1 MSFINDLA
9 FGEKLDELEIEGD
22 LKVGGDIRLQGAF
35 PKMDQK
41 IFDLNTTIG
50 YKANQSDVD
59 EMEVTLNTKA
69 NQEDV
74 DASLSLKANQ
84 ADTDLAFSLTDGQI
98 DAVNALLGT
107 KANQVDMENNAILIS
122 VLDTALS
129 DNTHRINTL
138 ETNVDSLS
146 SNIDTLHGN
155 VETLTS
161 NIEIL
166 HGNVETLS
174 SNIEILH
181 GNVETIESNIS
192 ILRGNVETLS
202 SNIEILHGNVEK
214 LETDLT
220 NNTVRIGAI
229 EADYVRNSQLATAA
243 VATGSASLGASI
255 LTTASGIFT
264 SIIPGIGGAAATTVT
279 KTTSDFFQELAD
291 AYEDTEFA
299 MDNLVQKPSDWTS
312 YPPLVGGNPVGNTH
326 LKSYVER
333 KSAIQGATQADA
345 KILELVDGSSQYL
358 KLRDASVN
366 ASGDRNGVQGIDFVR
381 TTASEA
387 FGDDVCADWRLTTNS
402 ICGLDIYR
410 KQTDPILGSVYDGNV
425 IECDADGD
433 VNVVK
438 VGGLKINNAEV
449 ATKSF
454 VATAVDILN
463 NTNIGASA
471 SGGAS
476 AGVSV
481 TNKASGVGVDF
492 NFTIPPGEQGIQGEP
507 GGQGTQGI
515 QGEQGEQG
523 IQGIQGVDGS
533 GGLDANGVFSI
544 IKNGEVA
551 NFQPATSGSYTLV
564 NFNSKVNSGSD
575 KGFILVQDET
585 AQSPGTNSEDIRMT
599 IGVFN
604 DFRSAF
610 WGTAHSDELW
620 LQGGGRLCY
629 NVGSWDSELNTII
642 GTPAAGTAHGG
653 VLHEWRINNSAKMT
667 LNSSGLGIGTDTPLH
682 KLHVVGDIVAT
693 DEMSCAYLVVSSEGT
708 FSDGLRVYGTEYTA
722 DYGLFQS
729 DYLTNGGGVQ
739 GNPPNLNFGLLVD
752 NNIRTMGIVVLS
764 DRRIKSNVVDIHDT
778 TALDQIR
785 LLKPKYYDYVDKVK
799 RGSSSVIG
807 FIAQDVKEVLPRA
820 VSVADG
826 DIPNI
831 YETATISSNNTV
843 TFTNFNTSNLEGLGK
858 LITYLAEDKREELTI
873 TEVVD
878 EHTVR
883 VEEDLSEWGEQLFV
897 WGQKVDDFH
906 HLNKDYIF
914 TVTTTAVQEIDRQ
927 LQAERSRND
936 SLEARISALET
947 VVGKL

>member
-1 MSFINDLA
+1 VKVVDGIQFWNKITKIVYSRIHSEDNNLNFEVNDSTKEVNFYTNQITFHDHGGTQL
-9 FGEKLDELEIEGD
+9 GYLDSSGVIRGLTVDGHATDLDIETLETA
-22 LKVGGDIRLQGAF
+22 V
-35 PKMDQK
+35 
-41 IFDLNTTIG
+41 N
-50 YKANQSDVD
+50 
-59 EMEVTLNTKA
+59 
-69 NQEDV
+69 
-74 DASLSLKANQ
+74 LKANTTDVNTALALK
-84 ADTDLAFSLTDGQI
+84 ADQTVVNTALALKADQTVVNTAFALKADQT
-98 DAVNALLGT
+98 AV
-107 KANQVDMENNAILIS
+107 
-122 VLDTALS
+122 DTALALKADQTDVTS
-129 DNTHRINTL
+129 NTSRIEGL
-138 ETNVDSLS
+138 ETNIYYTYGEGITTGNVS
-146 SNIDTLHGN
+146 TLHTI
-155 VETLTS
+155 VE
-161 NIEIL
+161 N
-166 HGNVETLS
+166 
-174 SNIEILH
+174 
-181 GNVETIESNIS
+181 
-192 ILRGNVETLS
+192 
-202 SNIEILHGNVEK
+202 

-220 NNTVRIGAI
+220 NNTGRIGAI

-264 SIIPGIGGAAATTVT
+264 SIIPGIGGGAATTVT
-279 KTTSDFFQELAD
+279 KRTSDFFQELAD

-333 KSAIQGATQADA
+333 KFSIQGATQADA

-402 ICGLDIYR
+402 FCGLDIYR
-410 KQTDPILGSVYDGNV
+410 KQTDPILGSVFDGNV

-438 VGGLKINNAEV
+438 VGGLKINNSEV

-471 SGGAS
+471 SGGA
-476 AGVSV
+476 VSV

-492 NFTIPPGEQGIQGEP
+492 NFTIPPGEQGIQGE
-507 GGQGTQGI
+507 
-515 QGEQGEQG
+515 QGEQG
-523 IQGIQGVDGS
+523 IQGIQGADGS

-575 KGFILVQDET
+575 KGFILVQDESG
-585 AQSPGTNSEDIRMT
+585 QSPGTDNEDIRMT

-629 NVGSWDSELNTII
+629 NVGSWDSELDTII
-642 GTPAAGTAHGG
+642 GIPAAGSAHGG

-667 LNSSGLGIGTDTPLH
+667 LNYSGNLGIGTDTPLH

-722 DYGLFQS
+722 DYGFFQS

-739 GNPPNLNFGLLVD
+739 SNPPNLNFGLLVD

-785 LLKPKYYDYVDKVK
+785 LLKPKYYGYVDKVR
-799 RGSSSVIG
+799 RGSSNVIG
-807 FIAQDVKEVLPRA
+807 FIAQEVKEVLPRA

-831 YETATISSNNTV
+831 YETATISSSNTV
-843 TFTNFNTSNLEGLGK
+843 TFTNFDTSDLDGLGK
-858 LITYLAEDKREELTI
+858 LIAYLAEDKREELTI
-873 TEVVD
+873 TEVLD
-878 EHTVR
+878 DHTVR
-883 VEEDLSEWGEQLFV
+883 VESDMSEWGSELFV
-897 WGQKVDDFH
+897 WGQKVQDFH

-914 TVTTTAVQEIDRQ
+914 TVATAALQEVDRQ
-927 LQAERSRND
+927 LQAERARND
-936 SLEARISALET
+936 SLEARILALENR
-947 VVGKL
+947 

>member
-50 YKANQSDVD
+50 YKANRSDVD
-59 EMEVTLNTKA
+59 EIEVTLNTKA

-107 KANQVDMENNAILIS
+107 KANHVDMENNAILIS

-129 DNTHRINTL
+129 DNTRRINTL

-433 VNVVK
+433 VNVMK

>member
-35 PKMDQK
+35 PKIDQK

-107 KANQVDMENNAILIS
+107 KANHVDMENNAILIS

-129 DNTHRINTL
+129 DNTRRINTL

-914 TVTTTAVQEIDRQ
+914 TVTTAALQEVDRQ
-927 LQAERSRND
+927 LQAERSRYD

>member
-59 EMEVTLNTKA
+59 EIEVTLNTKA

-74 DASLSLKANQ
+74 VASLSLKANQ

-107 KANQVDMENNAILIS
+107 KANQLDMENTAILMS

-138 ETNVDSLS
+138 ETNVES
-146 SNIDTLHGN
+146 LHGN

-166 HGNVETLS
+166 HGNVEILHGNVKTLS

-181 GNVETIESNIS
+181 GNVET
-192 ILRGNVETLS
+192 LHGNVETLS

-433 VNVVK
+433 VNVMK

>member
-1 MSFINDLA
+1 
-9 FGEKLDELEIEGD
+9 
-22 LKVGGDIRLQGAF
+22 
-35 PKMDQK
+35 
-41 IFDLNTTIG
+41 
-50 YKANQSDVD
+50 
-59 EMEVTLNTKA
+59 
-69 NQEDV
+69 
-74 DASLSLKANQ
+74 
-84 ADTDLAFSLTDGQI
+84 
-98 DAVNALLGT
+98 
-107 KANQVDMENNAILIS
+107 
-122 VLDTALS
+122 
-129 DNTHRINTL
+129 
-138 ETNVDSLS
+138 
-146 SNIDTLHGN
+146 
-155 VETLTS
+155 
-161 NIEIL
+161 
-166 HGNVETLS
+166 
-174 SNIEILH
+174 
-181 GNVETIESNIS
+181 
-192 ILRGNVETLS
+192 
-202 SNIEILHGNVEK
+202 
-214 LETDLT
+214 
-220 NNTVRIGAI
+220 
-229 EADYVRNSQLATAA
+229 LATAA

-264 SIIPGIGGAAATTVT
+264 SIIPGIGGGAATTVT

-333 KSAIQGATQADA
+333 KFSIQGATQADA

-402 ICGLDIYR
+402 FCGLDIYR
-410 KQTDPILGSVYDGNV
+410 KQTDPILGSVFDGNV

-438 VGGLKINNAEV
+438 VGGLKINNSEV

-471 SGGAS
+471 SGGA
-476 AGVSV
+476 VSV

-492 NFTIPPGEQGIQGEP
+492 NFTIPPGEQGIQGE
-507 GGQGTQGI
+507 
-515 QGEQGEQG
+515 QGEQG
-523 IQGIQGVDGS
+523 IQGIQGADGS

-575 KGFILVQDET
+575 KGFILVQDESG
-585 AQSPGTNSEDIRMT
+585 QSPGTDNEDIRMT

-629 NVGSWDSELNTII
+629 NVGSWDSELDTII
-642 GTPAAGTAHGG
+642 GIPAAGSAHGG

-667 LNSSGLGIGTDTPLH
+667 LNYSGNLGIGTDTPLH

-722 DYGLFQS
+722 DYGFFQS

-739 GNPPNLNFGLLVD
+739 SNPPNLNFGLLVD

-785 LLKPKYYDYVDKVK
+785 LLKPKYYGYVDKVR
-799 RGSSSVIG
+799 RGSSNVIG
-807 FIAQDVKEVLPRA
+807 FIAQEVKEVLPRA

-831 YETATISSNNTV
+831 YETATISSSNTV
-843 TFTNFNTSNLEGLGK
+843 TFTNFDTSDLDGLGK
-858 LITYLAEDKREELTI
+858 LIAYLAEDKREELTI
-873 TEVVD
+873 TEVLD
-878 EHTVR
+878 DHTVR
-883 VEEDLSEWGEQLFV
+883 VESDMSEWGSELFV
-897 WGQKVDDFH
+897 WGQKVQDFH

-914 TVTTTAVQEIDRQ
+914 TVATAALQEVDRQ
-927 LQAERSRND
+927 LQAERARND
-936 SLEARISALET
+936 SLEARILALENR
-947 VVGKL
+947 

>member
-22 LKVGGDIRLQGAF
+22 LKVGGDILLQGAF
-35 PKMDQK
+35 PKIDQK

-107 KANQVDMENNAILIS
+107 KANHVDMENNAILIS

-129 DNTHRINTL
+129 DNTRRINTL

>member
-1 MSFINDLA
+1 
-9 FGEKLDELEIEGD
+9 
-22 LKVGGDIRLQGAF
+22 
-35 PKMDQK
+35 
-41 IFDLNTTIG
+41 
-50 YKANQSDVD
+50 
-59 EMEVTLNTKA
+59 
-69 NQEDV
+69 
-74 DASLSLKANQ
+74 
-84 ADTDLAFSLTDGQI
+84 
-98 DAVNALLGT
+98 
-107 KANQVDMENNAILIS
+107 
-122 VLDTALS
+122 
-129 DNTHRINTL
+129 
-138 ETNVDSLS
+138 
-146 SNIDTLHGN
+146 
-155 VETLTS
+155 
-161 NIEIL
+161 
-166 HGNVETLS
+166 
-174 SNIEILH
+174 
-181 GNVETIESNIS
+181 
-192 ILRGNVETLS
+192 
-202 SNIEILHGNVEK
+202 
-214 LETDLT
+214 
-220 NNTVRIGAI
+220 
-229 EADYVRNSQLATAA
+229 
-243 VATGSASLGASI
+243 
-255 LTTASGIFT
+255 
-264 SIIPGIGGAAATTVT
+264 
-279 KTTSDFFQELAD
+279 
-291 AYEDTEFA
+291 
-299 MDNLVQKPSDWTS
+299 
-312 YPPLVGGNPVGNTH
+312 
-326 LKSYVER
+326 
-333 KSAIQGATQADA
+333 
-345 KILELVDGSSQYL
+345 
-358 KLRDASVN
+358 
-366 ASGDRNGVQGIDFVR
+366 
-381 TTASEA
+381 
-387 FGDDVCADWRLTTNS
+387 
-402 ICGLDIYR
+402 
-410 KQTDPILGSVYDGNV
+410 
-425 IECDADGD
+425 
-433 VNVVK
+433 
-438 VGGLKINNAEV
+438 
-449 ATKSF
+449 
-454 VATAVDILN
+454 
-463 NTNIGASA
+463 
-471 SGGAS
+471 
-476 AGVSV
+476 
-481 TNKASGVGVDF
+481 
-492 NFTIPPGEQGIQGEP
+492 
-507 GGQGTQGI
+507 
-515 QGEQGEQG
+515 
-523 IQGIQGVDGS
+523 
-533 GGLDANGVFSI
+533 VFSI

-843 TFTNFNTSNLEGLGK
+843 TFTNFNTSNLDGLGT

-883 VEEDLSEWGEQLFV
+883 VEEDLSDGENSYLF
-897 WGQKVDDFH
+897 GGRRLMTSPPQQGLH
-906 HLNKDYIF
+906 N
-914 TVTTTAVQEIDRQ
+914 
-927 LQAERSRND
+927 SP
-936 SLEARISALET
+936 
-947 VVGKL
+947 

>member
-1 MSFINDLA
+1 MSTSIYYDPPIQARRVFVGQVKVVDDIQFWNKNTKVVYSRIHSEDNNLNIEVNDSTKEVN
-9 FGEKLDELEIEGD
+9 FYTNQITFHDH
-22 LKVGGDIRLQGAF
+22 GGDQLGYIDSSGVIRGLTIDGHTN
-35 PKMDQK
+35 DGD
-41 IFDLNTTIG
+41 FDALEDRV
-50 YKANQSDVD
+50 DV
-59 EMEVTLNTKA
+59 
-69 NQEDV
+69 
-74 DASLSLKANQ
+74 
-84 ADTDLAFSLTDGQI
+84 
-98 DAVNALLGT
+98 
-107 KANQVDMENNAILIS
+107 
-122 VLDTALS
+122 
-129 DNTHRINTL
+129 L
-138 ETNVDSLS
+138 ETNVVTLS
-146 SNIDTLHGN
+146 GNVSILHGN
-155 VETLTS
+155 VVTLTS
-161 NIEIL
+161 NIDILHGNVVTLSGNVSIL

-174 SNIEILH
+174 SNIDILH
-181 GNVETIESNIS
+181 GNV
-192 ILRGNVETLS
+192 VTLS
-202 SNIEILHGNVEK
+202 SNITILDTN
-214 LETDLT
+214 LT
-220 NNTVRIGAI
+220 ENTGRIAAI
-229 EADYVRNSQLATAA
+229 EADYVTNADLVTSVVPTAVGAGILTAA
-243 VATGSASLGASI
+243 STWFTGATG
-255 LTTASGIFT
+255 
-264 SIIPGIGGAAATTVT
+264 ATKSVG
-279 KTTSDFFQELAD
+279 SFFEQLAD
-291 AYEDTEFA
+291 AEAATPDFELI
-299 MDNLVQKPSDWTS
+299 NVVQKPSDWTS

-326 LKSYVER
+326 LKSYVEW

-381 TTASEA
+381 TTASEI
-387 FGDDVCADWRLTTNS
+387 FGDDVCADWRLTTNGF
-402 ICGLDIYR
+402 CGLDIYR

-471 SGGAS
+471 SGGA
-476 AGVSV
+476 VSV

-492 NFTIPPGEQGIQGEP
+492 NFTIPFGEQGIQGEP

-515 QGEQGEQG
+515 QGEQG
-523 IQGIQGVDGS
+523 IQGIQGADGS

-585 AQSPGTNSEDIRMT
+585 AQSPGTDNEDIRMT

-629 NVGSWDSELNTII
+629 NVGSWDSELDTII
-642 GTPAAGTAHGG
+642 GIPAAGSAHSG
-653 VLHEWRINNSAKMT
+653 VIHEWRINNSAKMT
-667 LNSSGLGIGTDTPLH
+667 LNSSGNLGIGTDSPLH

-693 DEMSCAYLVVSSEGT
+693 EEMSCAYLFVSSEGT
-708 FSDGLRVYGTEYTA
+708 FSNGLRVYGTEYTA
-722 DYGLFQS
+722 DYGFFQS

-752 NNIRTMGIVVLS
+752 TNIRTMGIVVLS

-778 TALDQIR
+778 TALEQIR
-785 LLKPKYYDYVDKVK
+785 QLKPKYYDYVDKVR

-807 FIAQDVKEVLPRA
+807 FIAQEVKEVLPRA

-831 YETATISSNNTV
+831 YETATISSSNTV
-843 TFTNFNTSNLEGLGK
+843 TFTNFDTSDLDELGK
-858 LITYLAEDKREELTI
+858 LIAYLAEDKREELTI
-873 TEVVD
+873 TEVLD

-883 VEEDLSEWGEQLFV
+883 VEEDMSEWGSELFV
-897 WGQKVDDFH
+897 WGQKVQDFH

-914 TVTTTAVQEIDRQ
+914 TVATAALQEVDRQ
-927 LQAERSRND
+927 LQAERARND
-936 SLEARISALET
+936 SLEARILALENR
-947 VVGKL
+947 